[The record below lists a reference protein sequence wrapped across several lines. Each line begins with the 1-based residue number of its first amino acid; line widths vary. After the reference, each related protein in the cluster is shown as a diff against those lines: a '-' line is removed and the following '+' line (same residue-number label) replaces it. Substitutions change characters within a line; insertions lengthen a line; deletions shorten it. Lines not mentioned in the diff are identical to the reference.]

1 LRSSTSA
8 EHHPCSLVPA
18 EEEPGEHQQPSAA
31 GDEVRK
37 VHSGLQDLPEDPAL
51 WQG

>member
-1 LRSSTSA
+1 VRRLSY
-8 EHHPCSLVPA
+8 LVFDIA
-18 EEEPGEHQQPSAA
+18 EEEPGKHQQPFGA

-37 VHSGLQDLPEDPAL
+37 VHSGVQDLLEDPAV